1 MNNTTI
7 PLNQTSLTLI
17 CVVAD
22 AQTATSRNVC
32 DDYTDEKVDVRP
44 AVMAWSK
51 QADVW
56 TPGPGGINLKG
67 NPK

>member
-44 AVMAWSK
+44 AVMA
-51 QADVW
+51 
-56 TPGPGGINLKG
+56 
-67 NPK
+67 